1 MMSLNGKVAL
11 VTGASR
17 GIGKSC
23 AIALAQQ
30 GASMMLT
37 DKLDCDET
45 CSAVSDLGVKAAAQT
60 CDVSNE
66 EAVKNVFDCCIEYY
80 GTIDFAVHCAGIID
94 DKPLMETSCADF
106 DHVIAVNLRGAFIV
120 GREALRIMDKQK
132 SGRLVMIASDMSYY
146 GREGF
151 SAYVA
156 SKHGVLGLVRSWAK
170 EFAPEICVNAICPG
184 PIDTDMLSI
193 ETIGAEWREK
203 EMRIPLERLGN
214 AQDVARMAVFLCSS
228 GGDFITGQG
237 LGVNGGSVM
246 P

>member
-1 MMSLNGKVAL
+1 MSLNGKIAL
-11 VTGASR
+11 VTSASR
-17 GIGKSC
+17 GIGR
-23 AIALAQQ
+23 
-30 GASMMLT
+30 
-37 DKLDCDET
+37 
-45 CSAVSDLGVKAAAQT
+45 
-60 CDVSNE
+60 
-66 EAVKNVFDCCIEYY
+66 
-80 GTIDFAVHCAGIID
+80 
-94 DKPLMETSCADF
+94 SCADF
-106 DHVIAVNLRGAFIV
+106 DHVIAVNLRGACIV
-120 GREALRIMDKQK
+120 GREALRIMEQNK

-170 EFAPEICVNAICPG
+170 EFAPDINVNAICPG

-203 EMRIPLERLGN
+203 EKNIPLNRLGD
-214 AQDVARMAVFLCSS
+214 AQDIAHMATFLCNSA
-228 GGDFITGQG
+228 GDFITGQG

>member
-1 MMSLNGKVAL
+1 MLSLNGKVAL

-17 GIGKSC
+17 GIGRSC

-30 GASMMLT
+30 GATLMLA
-37 DKLDCDET
+37 DQLDCEET
-45 CSAVSDLGVKAAAQT
+45 STDISDLEIRNTTQT

-66 EAVKNVFDCCIEYY
+66 TSVRNLLNHCLDCY
-80 GTIDFAVHCAGIID
+80 GTLDFAVHCAGIID
-94 DKPLMETSCADF
+94 DKPLLETSCADF

-120 GREALRIMDKQK
+120 GREALRIMDKNK

-170 EFAPEICVNAICPG
+170 EFAPHININAICPG
-184 PIDTDMLSI
+184 PIDTDMLSVK
-193 ETIGAEWREK
+193 TIGAEWREK
-203 EMRIPLERLGN
+203 EKNIPLKRLGDV
-214 AQDVARMAVFLCSS
+214 QDIAHMATFLCSS
-228 GGDFITGQG
+228 GGDFVTGQG

>member
-1 MMSLNGKVAL
+1 M
-11 VTGASR
+11 
-17 GIGKSC
+17 
-23 AIALAQQ
+23 LADQ
-30 GASMMLT
+30 LE
-37 DKLDCDET
+37 CDET
-45 CSAVSDLGVKAAAQT
+45 SAQLSDLEVRTTTQT

-66 EAVKNVFDCCIEYY
+66 QSVQALFNRCLEDH
-80 GTIDFAVHCAGIID
+80 GTLDYVVHCAGIID
-94 DKPLMETSCADF
+94 DKPLLQTSCADF

-120 GREALRIMDKQK
+120 GREALRIMDKNR

-170 EFAPEICVNAICPG
+170 EFAPHININAICPG

-203 EMRIPLERLGN
+203 EKNIPLERLGD
-214 AQDVARMAVFLCSS
+214 AQDIAHMATFLCSS